1 MGIQQYSLVSGDWIN
16 LEAIIN
22 DLARSVGQELSSIS
36 EPTFAELTLTGLTAS
51 RLIASDAD
59 KQLESTDLTDW
70 VAGTANQIEV
80 ADDGD
85 GSLTLS
91 LSDDLIITDLTTE
104 GTIDASA
111 GTIRVHDNATL
122 EPTLTE
128 DGEVVLAV
136 VAGVPRIYFRSDGTT
151 YYTTGDFNVIPQT
164 GNPQGL
170 WLFWFTYT

>member
-51 RLIASDAD
+51 RLVASDAD

-70 VAGTANQIEV
+70 VAGTDNQVEV

-111 GTIRVHDNATL
+111 GKVLVEDNDTIAPTSESDGYIGVAKVGANA
-122 EPTLTE
+122 
-128 DGEVVLAV
+128 
-136 VAGVPRIYFRSDGTT
+136 RIYFAVDGNI
-151 YYTTGDFNVIPQT
+151 YYTSGSFDVAVQT
-164 GNPQGL
+164 GNPIGL
-170 WLFWFTYT
+170 GLLFTYP